1 MIIKKDNRRIELMPQ
16 DGGVRIKETD
26 LEQGLIYNYFI
37 NEDVILNFINLYRE
51 LDIMSERSV
60 YIASDFVQ
68 KITKETYA
76 DDFTEK
82 IDIILK
88 ED

>member
-1 MIIKKDNRRIELMPQ
+1 MIIKRDNRRIELMPQ

-37 NEDVILNFINLYRE
+37 DEDVILNFINLYCE
-51 LDIMSERSV
+51 LDIMNERSV
-60 YIASDFVQ
+60 YIASDFVR
-68 KITKETYA
+68 KIIRKTYG
-76 DDFTEK
+76 DEV
-82 IDIILK
+82 IEIIPK